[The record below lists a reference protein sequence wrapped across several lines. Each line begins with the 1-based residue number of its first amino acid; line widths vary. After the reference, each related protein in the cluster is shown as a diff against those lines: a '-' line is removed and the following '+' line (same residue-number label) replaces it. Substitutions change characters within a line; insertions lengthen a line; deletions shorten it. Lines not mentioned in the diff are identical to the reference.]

1 MKIYSIKNGFT
12 ADHSS
17 TSYEFL
23 AVDKPLGKKEKSA
36 VASLSSRA
44 DPTSRRVSFI
54 YHVDG
59 YDIPC
64 GWEKLMEKYYDVMYT
79 ESYDWWTI
87 ALAFNTSPEQIAE
100 MEKYAFV
107 GQEDSGVEISSS
119 RNRVTV
125 TINCLI
131 NPECLDIGYNDY
143 NDDYD
148 EEDEFEEDNTDEIT
162 EDEFLSLL
170 VKVREQLIDGDYRV
184 LYALWNMYKYDDEEE
199 DEDFTPPPVPQEK
212 STGEK
217 IVDKFMNC
225 MEEIEF

>member
-44 DPTSRRVSFI
+44 DPTSRRVSFV

-59 YDIPC
+59 YDIPG

-87 ALAFNTSPEQIAE
+87 ALAFNTSSEQIAE
-100 MEKYAFV
+100 MEKYDFV
-107 GQEDSGVEISSS
+107 GEEDSGVGISSS
-119 RNRVTV
+119 GNRVTV
-125 TINCLI
+125 IINCRV
-131 NPECLDIGYNDY
+131 NPECLDKDY
-143 NDDYD
+143 EDSYENYD
-148 EEDEFEEDNTDEIT
+148 EEDEYEDNADEIM
-162 EDEFLSLL
+162 EDEFLSQL
-170 VKVREQLIDGDYRV
+170 VKVREQLINGDYRV
-184 LYALWNMYKYDDEEE
+184 LYALWDMFKYDDEEE
-199 DEDFTPPPVPQEK
+199 EDDFTPPPVPQEK
-212 STGEK
+212 STGK
-217 IVDKFMNC
+217 DIVDKFINC
-225 MEEIEF
+225 MDEF